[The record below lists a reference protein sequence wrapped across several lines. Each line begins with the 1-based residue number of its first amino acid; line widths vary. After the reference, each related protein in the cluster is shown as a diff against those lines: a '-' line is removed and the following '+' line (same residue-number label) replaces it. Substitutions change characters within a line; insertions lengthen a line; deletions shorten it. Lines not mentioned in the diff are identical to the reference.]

1 MRKIIYFDEGSAT
14 DILLIEH
21 GGQISSINE
30 SEGTVSLKGEANGE
44 LSVGTSTGFLNIV
57 KAAFSTKVS
66 ASVSHSKDTLATKTV
81 TNTILTDFV
90 ALKEKLVRKIN

>member
-30 SEGTVSLKGEANGE
+30 SEGTVSLKGKPMENFQLE
-44 LSVGTSTGFLNIV
+44 QVL
-57 KAAFSTKVS
+57 
-66 ASVSHSKDTLATKTV
+66 
-81 TNTILTDFV
+81 DF
-90 ALKEKLVRKIN
+90 